1 MNTLKRLDDILKNK
15 PIVRTD
21 IDTVWELSWRML
33 EVYKALS
40 FIKEAEYSIRDL
52 LVYSKLII
60 IDDNEEQEEIYTDYV
75 RDTFIPVNA
84 NSHTFVIKVPAT
96 YTAPTILL
104 NGMEIPMIEQDNE
117 TIEGVEYKVY
127 RSDSAYLGSFKIQVV

>member
-1 MNTLKRLDDILKNK
+1 MSTLKRLEDILKNK

-60 IDDNEEQEEIYTDYV
+60 VDDNEEQEEIYTDYV

-84 NSHTFVIKVPAT
+84 NSHTFVIKIPAT
-96 YTAPTILL
+96 YAAPMILL

>member
-1 MNTLKRLDDILKNK
+1 MSTLKRLDDILKNK

-40 FIKEAEYSIRDL
+40 FIKEEEYSIRDL
-52 LVYSKLII
+52 LLYSKLII

-75 RDTFIPVNA
+75 RGTFIPVNA
-84 NSHTFVIKVPAT
+84 NNHTFVIKIPAT
-96 YTAPTILL
+96 YAAPTVLL
-104 NGMEIPMIEQDNE
+104 SGMEIPMIEQDNE

>member
-1 MNTLKRLDDILKNK
+1 MSTLKRLDDILKNK

-40 FIKEAEYSIRDL
+40 FIKETEYSIRDL

-60 IDDNEEQEEIYTDYV
+60 IDNNEEQE
-75 RDTFIPVNA
+75 
-84 NSHTFVIKVPAT
+84 
-96 YTAPTILL
+96 
-104 NGMEIPMIEQDNE
+104 
-117 TIEGVEYKVY
+117 
-127 RSDSAYLGSFKIQVV
+127 